1 VEDPV
6 QRILLSDDELL
17 RAIAENTD
25 GMSALVHEQVELE
38 AGIGEWDDPGVRNI
52 LMRSNAQKIGKLE
65 RQYHDFAA
73 ELRRRCQ

>member
-1 VEDPV
+1 V

-25 GMSALVHEQVELE
+25 GMSALLHDQVELE
-38 AGIGEWDDPGVRNI
+38 AGVGEWDDPEIRST

-65 RQYHDFAA
+65 RQYHNFAA
-73 ELRRRCQ
+73 ELRHRCQ

>member
-1 VEDPV
+1 V

-25 GMSALVHEQVELE
+25 GMSVLVHEQVQLE
-38 AGIGEWDDPGVRNI
+38 AGVDEWDDPGVRNT

-73 ELRRRCQ
+73 KLRRRCQ